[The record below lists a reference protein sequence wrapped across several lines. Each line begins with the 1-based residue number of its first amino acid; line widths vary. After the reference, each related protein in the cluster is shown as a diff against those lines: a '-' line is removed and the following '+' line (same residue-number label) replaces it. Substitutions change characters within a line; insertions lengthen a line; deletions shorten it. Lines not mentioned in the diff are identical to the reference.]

1 MLDLSPRRSVLTFR
15 DFVGGDSVNIVV
27 LLLEKQ
33 TSLDAAH
40 ALESHDRRFR
50 NWLHCPA
57 RLARKEQVRAT
68 TE

>member
-1 MLDLSPRRSVLTFR
+1 MDA
-15 DFVGGDSVNIVV
+15 V

-33 TSLDAAH
+33 TSIDVAH
-40 ALESHDRRFR
+40 ALESHDRRVR

-57 RLARKEQVRAT
+57 RLARKELVHAT